1 MSEPTTLSDGKWSCR
16 SCGACCK
23 GFSFGPVEQHIIEG
37 LKEKE
42 ISSHWEPAK
51 EEWYVTHPQT
61 GEFYFTHVDGH
72 CIFLQDDQMCAI
84 HARWGA
90 LAKPW
95 FCREYPFSV
104 VEHEQGMS
112 ITVRDDCGG
121 FHKSMDDGQP
131 ISEQVEEVLDIIRP
145 VPRQRFAPQQ
155 VVILPGLGV
164 SVLNWLQVEPVI
176 LESCL
181 SSAVESVVS
190 IRSALYKMAGREKPS
205 MGMNVQEGFSMLT
218 NVLAERIAQVSVGPM
233 MEDSKQFLVSILRS
247 IPAENHVSEDVEQY
261 FVRIVRTR
269 ILSKSFARL
278 GSLPAGL
285 GFFLLEWHIFARRG
299 DRGVIG
305 PQYSQWRRAIHL
317 RPFWEQVRALHTP
330 FSHIFIEVS

>member
-1 MSEPTTLSDGKWSCR
+1 MSEATTLADGKWSCR

-23 GFSFGPVEQHIIEG
+23 GFSFGPVEEHIITG
-37 LKEKE
+37 LKEKDV
-42 ISSHWEPAK
+42 SFHWKPAQ

-61 GEFYFTHVDGH
+61 GEYYFTHVDGH

-84 HARWGA
+84 HGRWGS

-104 VEHEQGMS
+104 VEHEKGVS

-131 ISEQVEEVLDIIRP
+131 ISEQTQEVLDIIRP
-145 VPRQRFAPQQ
+145 VPRQRFSPQQ

-164 SVLNWLQVEPVI
+164 SVLNWLQVEPV
-176 LESCL
+176 LLDACHT
-181 SSAVESVVS
+181 SAIESVVA
-190 IRSALYKMAGREKPS
+190 IRSALYKMAGREKPN
-205 MGMNVQEGFSMLT
+205 MGMNVQEGFFMLT
-218 NVLAERIAQVSVGPM
+218 RALAERIERVSIGPA
-233 MEDSKQFLVSILRS
+233 MEDSRQ
-247 IPAENHVSEDVEQY
+247 HVLLMLKDSLKEGPISKDVEQY
-261 FVRIVRTR
+261 FVRILRTR

-299 DRGVIG
+299 DRNMIG
-305 PQYSQWRRAIHL
+305 PQYSRWRRAIHL
-317 RPFWEQVRALHTP
+317 RPFWEQVRVLQNP
-330 FSHIFIEVS
+330 FSHIFVEVS